1 MTLIFNKEILKGSI
15 YILLL
20 ALLSNNDSYGYQI
33 AMQIK
38 LKSRGDY
45 EISEG
50 TLYLAL
56 KRLETNEYVQ
66 SYLLIFNNS

>member
-1 MTLIFNKEILKGSI
+1 
-15 YILLL
+15 
-20 ALLSNNDSYGYQI
+20 
-33 AMQIK
+33 MQIK